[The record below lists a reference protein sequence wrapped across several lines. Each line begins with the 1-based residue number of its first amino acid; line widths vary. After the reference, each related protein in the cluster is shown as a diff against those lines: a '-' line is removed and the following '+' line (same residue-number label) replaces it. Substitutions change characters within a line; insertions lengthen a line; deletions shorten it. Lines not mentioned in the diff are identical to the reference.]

1 MFGAVVKKF
10 DFHETEIL
18 GLVEITP
25 FCFEDARG
33 KLIKNFSREV
43 FETSICRHDLS
54 EELIIEKSHPGVIR
68 GLHVQRVKQADKL
81 VCCISGHIW
90 TVVVDLRKSSP
101 YFKKWLSFDLKAG
114 EDMELFIPGGCAM
127 GYLAVEESSVICTY
141 SEKFYAEYDCGIRWN
156 DPELGIQWPLELVGG
171 REKIILSDKD
181 QNLPSFRGFM
191 EHYGGLS

>member
-1 MFGAVVKKF
+1 MFVVMVNNF
-10 DFHETEIL
+10 DFCETEIF
-18 GLVEITP
+18 GLIKIIP
-25 FCFEDARG
+25 FCFEDTRG

-43 FETSICRHDLS
+43 FKTSGCQCDLS
-54 EELIIEKSHPGVIR
+54 EELIIEKNRPGVIR

-90 TVVVDLRKSSP
+90 TVVVDLRKNSP
-101 YFKKWLSFDLKAG
+101 SFKKWLSFDLKAR

-141 SEKFYAEYDCGIRWN
+141 SEKFYAEYDSGIRWN

-171 REKIILSDKD
+171 REKIILSEKD
-181 QNLPSFRGFM
+181 QKLPSLHNFM
-191 EHYGGLS
+191 EH